1 MIGFNVPI
9 FMEESIESIKEAAS
23 KRKICG
29 DGEFTKEKINSHK
42 IIDSSTRYGY
52 YILSF

>member
-9 FMEESIESIKEAAS
+9 FIDESIECIKEAIN

-29 DGEFTKEKINSHK
+29 DGEFTKKCSEWMEEKFNSPK
-42 IIDSSTRYGY
+42 ILLTTS
-52 YILSF
+52 

>member
-9 FMEESIESIKEAAS
+9 FIDESIECIKEAIN

-29 DGEFTKEKINSHK
+29 DENLQKNVVN
-42 IIDSSTRYGY
+42 
-52 YILSF
+52 

>member
-9 FMEESIESIKEAAS
+9 FIDESIECIKEAIN

-29 DGEFTKEKINSHK
+29 DGDLQKNVVNGWKKNLIHLKF
-42 IIDSSTRYGY
+42 Y
-52 YILSF
+52 